1 MINLLPND
9 TKKQLR
15 AARTNVI
22 LYRYCL
28 LLIVTAVLLGGV
40 FALGFVATA
49 NSRSLA
55 ENTKKQAE
63 ADAQQFSS
71 TRTSAV
77 EFANNLAAAKNILA
91 SNVSFT
97 KLVLDI
103 AGIIPSGVILNNLS
117 LGTNVKANSPI
128 DISGRASSYASAVA
142 LKNSLED
149 SPIFE
154 KVNIVNI
161 SQADLSTQVSDL
173 VKKYPFSVNLKA
185 QFTQTSSK
193 GTK

>member
-1 MINLLPND
+1 MINLLPKD
-9 TKKQLR
+9 TKRQLR
-15 AARTNVI
+15 AARMNVI
-22 LYRYCL
+22 LYRYCML
-28 LLIVTAVLLGGV
+28 LLMTAALLGGI
-40 FALGFVATA
+40 FALGFIATA
-49 NSRSLA
+49 SSRSLA
-55 ENTKKQAE
+55 DVTKRQAV
-63 ADAQQFSS
+63 ADAEQYSA

-77 EFANNLAAAKNILA
+77 DFANNLAAAKNILS

-103 AGIIPSGVILNNLS
+103 AGIVPSGVILNNLS

-128 DISGRASSYASAVA
+128 DISGRTSSYASAVA

-173 VKKYPFSVNLKA
+173 VKKYPFSVSLKA
-185 QFTQTSSK
+185 QFTQTTNK
-193 GTK
+193 GAK